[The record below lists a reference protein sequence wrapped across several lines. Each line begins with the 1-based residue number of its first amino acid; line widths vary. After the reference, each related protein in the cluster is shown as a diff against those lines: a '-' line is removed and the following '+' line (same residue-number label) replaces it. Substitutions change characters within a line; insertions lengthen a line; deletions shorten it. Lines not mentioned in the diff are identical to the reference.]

1 MSEVAL
7 REFLRLLCV
16 NSCGRLGESGGMMMK
31 DGVLREEVV
40 ELSLN
45 FCNFARLM
53 FKIL

>member
-1 MSEVAL
+1 
-7 REFLRLLCV
+7 
-16 NSCGRLGESGGMMMK
+16 MMK

-40 ELSLN
+40 ELSLI

>member
-7 REFLRLLCV
+7 REFLRET
-16 NSCGRLGESGGMMMK
+16 GESGGMMMK